1 MGKANSTPNVDK
13 NLPSCAFTKG
23 AGKSGG
29 KRDTVLLGGEKGSQ
43 RAVSA
48 RRNAN
53 IGTVK

>member
-1 MGKANSTPNVDK
+1 MSSDSIGKEV
-13 NLPSCAFTKG
+13 G
-23 AGKSGG
+23 SG
-29 KRDTVLLGGEKGSQ
+29 